1 MLSLTELAALV
12 GAEIEGDSAQSLA
25 GTFTGVHSLDQAGPE
40 EISFLGNLRYEQ
52 QLADTKAG
60 AVLVPVGE
68 WSAPENCVLIE
79 VANPSASFSRVIAHF
94 QKSQSKA
101 QPGISPGAHVS
112 DGVKIDPTTVSI
124 AAGAV
129 VESGVSIG
137 AGSVIGAGVVLCSGV
152 SVGENCHLYPNVTV
166 REACVIGNRVI
177 IQPNAVIGSDGF
189 GFELVHGQ
197 HEKVPQV
204 GIVVIEDDVEIGSG
218 SCIDRARFGK
228 TVIGEGTKVDNLVQV
243 AHNVETGK
251 HCLLV
256 AQCGLAGSS
265 KLGDYVTVAAQAGV
279 GGHVEIGDQV
289 VLVARAGAMKNL
301 SQPGAYMG
309 LPARPM
315 AKEQKKMAAL
325 ARLPKLIEEV
335 RSLKK
340 MLENSDSE

>member
-12 GAEIEGDSAQSLA
+12 GAEIEGDSTRAY
-25 GTFTGVHSLDQAGPE
+25 TGVLSLDKAGPQ
-40 EISFLGNLRYEQ
+40 EISFLGNLRYEP
-52 QLADTKAG
+52 QLAETKAG
-60 AVLVPVGE
+60 AVLVPVGD
-68 WSAPENCVLIE
+68 WKAPENCVLIE
-79 VANPSASFSRVIAHF
+79 VANPSASFSRVVDHF
-94 QKSQSKA
+94 SKSQSRA
-101 QPGISPGAHVS
+101 PLGISPRAHVS
-112 DGVKIDPTTVSI
+112 DEVKVDAASVSI

-129 VESGVSIG
+129 IESGVSIG

-152 SVGENCHLYPNVTV
+152 TVGENCHFYPNVTV
-166 REACVIGNRVI
+166 REGCIIGDRVI

-189 GFELVHGQ
+189 GFELVDGH

-256 AQCGLAGSS
+256 AQSGLAGSS
-265 KLGDYVTVAAQAGV
+265 KLGNYVTVAAHAGV
-279 GGHVEIGDQV
+279 AGHVEIGDQV
-289 VLVARAGAMKNL
+289 VLVARASAMKNL
-301 SQPGAYMG
+301 AKPGAYMG
-309 LPARPM
+309 HPARPI

-340 MLENSDSE
+340 MLENSESE

>member
-12 GAEIEGDSAQSLA
+12 GAEIEGDSALA
-25 GTFTGVHSLDQAGPE
+25 YTGVLSLDKAGPE
-40 EISFLGNLRYEQ
+40 EISFLGNPRYEP

-60 AVLVPVGE
+60 AVLVPVGD
-68 WSAPENCVLIE
+68 WTAPENCVLIE
-79 VANPSASFSRVIAHF
+79 VANPSASFSRVVDHF
-94 QKSQSKA
+94 AKSQSRA
-101 QPGISPGAHVS
+101 QLGISPGAHVS
-112 DGVKIDPTTVSI
+112 DEVIVDAASVSI

-129 VESGVSIG
+129 IESGVSIG
-137 AGSVIGAGVVLCSGV
+137 AGSIIGAGVVLCSGV
-152 SVGENCHLYPNVTV
+152 SVGENCHIYPNVTV
-166 REACVIGNRVI
+166 REACVIGDRVI

-189 GFELVHGQ
+189 GFELVDGR

-204 GIVVIEDDVEIGSG
+204 GIVVIGNDVEIGSG
-218 SCIDRARFGK
+218 TCIDRARFGK
-228 TVIGEGTKVDNLVQV
+228 TVIGEGTKVDNLAQV

-265 KLGDYVTVAAQAGV
+265 KLGNYVTVAAHAGV
-279 GGHVEIGDQV
+279 AGHVEIGDYV
-289 VLVARAGAMKNL
+289 VLVARAAAMKNL
-301 SQPGAYMG
+301 SKPGAYMG
-309 LPARPM
+309 HPARPM